1 MHNVSIKRSY
11 VASYLV
17 AFGFL
22 ISLLLGLGLAGT
34 AAAQGVLPVPAL
46 SAHVVDETGSLSA
59 AQNSALEKQ
68 LTDFEATHGTQI
80 AVLLVA
86 STLPED
92 ISSYANRVAN
102 AWKIGRK
109 GVGDGLLIVVAKN
122 DRKIRIEVAKALEGA
137 IPDVAAGRVVS
148 ESMAPS
154 LRQGDYAG
162 GISAAVK
169 ELGARIAEEKLPKP
183 GAGGLSGSLSD
194 SLGSIGGIGDI
205 GAGLGGLNPLKGFNW
220 MDLAIF
226 LFFAVPIGGA
236 VLKSILGNKLGSGV
250 VGTGVGLVA
259 FFITASIAIAA
270 IAGVVALLFTLFSSL
285 SAPRGRGGSGGF
297 GGLGGLGGGGWSSGS
312 GGSWGSSGGGGGFS
326 SGGGGDFGGGGA
338 SGDF

>member
-1 MHNVSIKRSY
+1 MIFKVFMPNVSVKRSS
-11 VASYLV
+11 AAIYLV
-17 AFGFL
+17 AFVFL
-22 ISLLLGLGLAGT
+22 IGLLLGLGLAGK
-34 AAAQGVLPVPAL
+34 AAAQTVLPVPAL
-46 SAHVVDETGSLSA
+46 SAHVVDEVTALTA
-59 AQNSALEKQ
+59 AQRGALEAQ
-68 LTDFEATHGTQI
+68 LTEFETTHGTQI

-137 IPDVAAGRVVS
+137 VPDVAAGRVVS

-183 GAGGLSGSLSD
+183 SAGGL
-194 SLGSIGGIGDI
+194 GGLGDI
-205 GAGLGGLNPLKGFNW
+205 GAGLGSLNPLKGFNW

-236 VLKSILGNKLGSGV
+236 VVKSILGNKLGSGV
-250 VGTGVGLVA
+250 VGAGVGLVA
-259 FFITASIAIAA
+259 FFITASLAIAA
-270 IAGVVALLFTLFSSL
+270 IAGVVALVFTLLSSF
-285 SAPRGRGGSGGF
+285 SAPRGRGGF
-297 GGLGGLGGGGWSSGS
+297 GGGGWSSGS
-312 GGSWGSSGGGGGFS
+312 GGSWGASGGGGGFS

>member
-1 MHNVSIKRSY
+1 MPNVTVHTSY
-11 VASYLV
+11 IARYFVALLFFI
-17 AFGFL
+17 FG
-22 ISLLLGLGLAGT
+22 LLASFAVPALA
-34 AAAQGVLPVPAL
+34 QNLLPVPAL
-46 SAHVVDETGSLSA
+46 TAHLVDETGSLSA

-68 LTDFEATHGTQI
+68 LTDFETTHGSQI

-86 STLPED
+86 STQPED

-102 AWKIGRK
+102 TWKIGRK

-122 DRKIRIEVAKALEGA
+122 DRKIRIEVAKTLEGA
-137 IPDVAAGRVVS
+137 VPDVAAGRVVS
-148 ESMAPS
+148 ENMAPS

-169 ELGARIAEEKLPKP
+169 ELGARIADEKLPKP
-183 GAGGLSGSLSD
+183 SAGGL
-194 SLGSIGGIGDI
+194 GDI
-205 GAGLGGLNPLKGFNW
+205 GAGFGGLNPLKGFNW

-236 VLKSILGNKLGSGV
+236 IVKSILGNKLGSGV
-250 VGTGVGLVA
+250 VGAGVGLVA
-259 FFITASIAIAA
+259 FLITASIAIAA
-270 IAGVVALLFTLFSSL
+270 IAGLVALLFTLFSSMA
-285 SAPRGRGGSGGF
+285 APRARGGSGGF
-297 GGLGGLGGGGWSSGS
+297 GGFGGGGWSSGS

>member
-1 MHNVSIKRSY
+1 MPNVSVKMSY
-11 VASYLV
+11 SASYLI
-17 AFGFL
+17 AFWLFMA
-22 ISLLLGLGLAGT
+22 SLLAGLSVPALA
-34 AAAQGVLPVPAL
+34 QNLLPVPTL

-68 LTDFEATHGTQI
+68 LTYFETAHGAQI

-137 IPDVAAGRVVS
+137 VPDVAAGRVIS

-183 GAGGLSGSLSD
+183 GTAGL
-194 SLGSIGGIGDI
+194 GDI
-205 GAGLGGLNPLKGFNW
+205 GASIGGLNPLKGFNW

-226 LFFAVPIGGA
+226 LFFAVPIGG
-236 VLKSILGNKLGSGV
+236 VIVKSIFGNKLGSGV
-250 VGTGVGLVA
+250 VGAGVGFVA

-270 IAGVVALLFTLFSSL
+270 IAGVVALLFTLFSSI

-297 GGLGGLGGGGWSSGS
+297 GGGGWSSGG
-312 GGSWGSSGGGGGFS
+312 GGSWGSSGGGGFS